1 MSDVAFFKQR
11 QQPGCTDDEQR
22 RFAELLR
29 RGELVD
35 SYRQLHAPDADAAS
49 ALSLPLPP
57 PPPSRVQDLRSHT
70 WRGNDRG
77 MYARKTMRI
86 DHFILSRRLLPRL
99 LSCKNADPNLWSSF
113 LGSDHLPVVL
123 CLRDARA
130 IDGTPTEARGL
141 S

>member
-29 RGELVD
+29 RGQLVD
-35 SYRQLHAPDADAAS
+35 AYRQLHAPDA
-49 ALSLPLPP
+49 LLP
-57 PPPSRVQDLRSHT
+57 RVRELRSHT

-77 MYARKTMRI
+77 VYARKTMRI
-86 DHFILSRRLLPRL
+86 DHFVVSRRLLPHL
-99 LSCKNADPNLWSSF
+99 LSCENADPNLWNSF

-123 CLRDARA
+123 RLRARV
-130 IDGTPTEARGL
+130 DGPNDTMSAVGQEQEL